1 MGWIAARVET
11 RNDKQVVIVFDNKK
25 QQVREPVQD
34 GAAYVLVDNRKLQRV
49 VTDAIDYG
57 VNGFTKTAA
66 QAGRFAFI
74 PILRVD

>member
-1 MGWIAARVET
+1 MGRIAARVET

-25 QQVREPVQD
+25 QQVWEPVQD
-34 GAAYVLVDNRKLQRV
+34 GAAHIFIDNRKLQRV
-49 VTDAIDYG
+49 VTYAIDYG
-57 VNGFTKTAA
+57 VNGFAKTTA